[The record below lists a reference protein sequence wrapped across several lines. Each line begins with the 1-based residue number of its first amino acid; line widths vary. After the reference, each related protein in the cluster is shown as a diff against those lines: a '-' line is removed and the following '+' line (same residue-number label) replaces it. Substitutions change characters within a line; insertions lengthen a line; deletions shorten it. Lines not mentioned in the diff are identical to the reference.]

1 MKKRIWITIIVI
13 IGVVIFSILIK
24 NNFVDGNTSQQIT
37 ECIGK
42 NSVLYVQL
50 GCHAC
55 KNQEEIFGD
64 NLKYLNVIDCWY
76 EREKCGE
83 ITATPTWIING
94 ETYKGV
100 QSLEKLKELTGC
112 N

>member
-1 MKKRIWITIIVI
+1 MVI
-13 IGVVIFSILIK
+13 IGVVIFSVFIK
-24 NNFVDGNTSQQIT
+24 NAFANGNTPQST
-37 ECIGK
+37 AECIGE

-55 KNQEEIFGD
+55 ETQENIFGES
-64 NLKYLNVIDCWY
+64 LEYITLIDCWY
-76 EREKCGE
+76 ERDKCEG

-94 ETYKGV
+94 EKYVGV
-100 QSLEKLKELTGC
+100 QSIEKLKELTGC